1 MKQKLVF
8 TALGLIVFS
17 IGFQVNFAFA
27 EQNMLVYHGKN
38 VVESPQEFAG
48 TAFHFIINNEQA
60 TVISFGQQGREIIRM
75 DISPSETCIQ
85 TQSTLCFDGTVTD
98 VKNPQIHQVGDVVAF
113 TIDFA
118 NKKQIGTAKSGP
130 MTGMSV
136 TMNIEK
142 MSLKSNA
149 PYTLAVTREGGFAGF
164 APKTMT
170 FDSSA
175 GMIIITER
183 ESTINVPLE
192 ENMIREI
199 DQLFQKSKLLN
210 KVSQTWAP
218 NEGSADYFAY
228 NLVLNQGIFHNEYS
242 WTDTSDGAPEI
253 LKELQTKIWST
264 GETNIPIPTDI
275 ISYDDITITEI
286 AREFVLLSPTFAFD
300 GMEDTFEFS
309 PITVMESFPEQYRL
323 EATFT
328 SSHGGFGD
336 RTDQIITQA
345 LTPHTMSIL
354 ISEGAVISAVTDEEW
369 DEINNQYVLKAPN

>member
-1 MKQKLVF
+1 MKQKLVI

-17 IGFQVNFAFA
+17 LVFQINSAFA

-38 VVESPQEFAG
+38 IVESPQEFAG
-48 TAFHFIINNEQA
+48 TAFHFIINNDQA

-75 DISPSETCIQ
+75 DIAPSEACIQ

-98 VKNPQIHQVGDVVAF
+98 VKNPQMHQIGDMVTF
-113 TIDFA
+113 TIDFT

-130 MTGMSV
+130 MIGVSV
-136 TMNIEK
+136 TMNIER

-164 APKTMT
+164 TPKTMT
-170 FDSSA
+170 FDSST
-175 GMIIITER
+175 GMITITEG
-183 ESTINVPLE
+183 ESTVNVPLE
-192 ENMIREI
+192 ESMIHEI

-210 KVSQTWAP
+210 IISQTYSS
-218 NEGSADYFAY
+218 NDGSADYFSY
-228 NLVLNQGIFHNEYS
+228 NLILNQGIFHNEYS
-242 WTDTSDGAPEI
+242 WTDTSDDTPEI

-264 GETNIPIPTDI
+264 GEANIPIPTDI
-275 ISYDDITITEI
+275 ASYDDTEITEI

-300 GMEDTFEFS
+300 GMEDTLEFG
-309 PITVMESFPEQYRL
+309 PLAVMESFPEQYRL
-323 EATFT
+323 EAAFT

-336 RTDQIITQA
+336 RTDQMVTQA
-345 LTPHTMSIL
+345 LTPHIMSIL
-354 ISEGAVISAVTDEEW
+354 ISEGAVISAVTDGEW